1 MTHASDAKD
10 DGSGSILDQ
19 STKADG
25 KTFNMA
31 RVRASL
37 LAPRDLEVIEIEID
51 DDDDDDSQGSF
62 TKAGKFLLPK
72 IPPFRGGRKSSIATA
87 ASEDTFEEIVEDD
100 DDDEIEEEVIEDDDD
115 EEIIEEV
122 VDDDYVDE
130 VVDDDAPSSPAA
142 ISRKVVLP
150 PSVLRSPR
158 QAVVVSKQDETK
170 GDKDETEAGDED
182 DDDDDEDKP
191 DEDEVR
197 EAIRYILRQEK
208 AVENGHISPEQAEQ
222 MLALPLSDMTDIMN
236 HFELCD
242 NNDAPI
248 QWDLVLLIVFS
259 QDKDALEDEDDD
271 DKKDETQD
279 ETEKE
284 VPDEEAYEE
293 DSDYLEVEVEDEESS
308 KQRRGVRR
316 TFSG

>member
-182 DDDDDEDKP
+182 DDDDPKP
-191 DEDEVR
+191 R
-197 EAIRYILRQEK
+197 PKRFL
-208 AVENGHISPEQAEQ
+208 
-222 MLALPLSDMTDIMN
+222 LL
-236 HFELCD
+236 
-242 NNDAPI
+242 
-248 QWDLVLLIVFS
+248 LV
-259 QDKDALEDEDDD
+259 
-271 DKKDETQD
+271 KKE
-279 ETEKE
+279 
-284 VPDEEAYEE
+284 
-293 DSDYLEVEVEDEESS
+293 
-308 KQRRGVRR
+308 
-316 TFSG
+316 